1 MRLPTRLEGKS
12 SDGELVM
19 LTDLLAKRDAQT
31 SFEIGQKIQQ
41 HERWN
46 ENYVDMTREPLTPP
60 HEDSYGLSF
69 RPATTEYLPFP
80 TPPDSI
86 DDNHGENLETKSP
99 KQRPEGVAAMQKNAV
114 SVRYATPPHD
124 LPFRNQPSFRRR
136 IGRGGRTIIDR
147 RGMRLKSK
155 DDVDSAMLEKFKF
168 DQDDDDDEDGFPTY
182 TPDLYSID
190 SMRYRAAT
198 AGNHTAQ
205 AMAARRAQIEAA
217 AAAASNQQVTPTP
230 NASGLARS
238 TSD

>member
-1 MRLPTRLEGKS
+1 
-12 SDGELVM
+12 M
-19 LTDLLAKRDAQT
+19 LSDLLAKRDAQT
-31 SFEIGQKIQQ
+31 SFEICQKIQQ

-69 RPATTEYLPFP
+69 RPATTEYLPLP

-86 DDNHGENLETKSP
+86 DENDGEIMEKSP
-99 KQRPEGVAAMQKNAV
+99 KQRPDNMSAVQKNAV
-114 SVRYATPPHD
+114 AVRYATPPHD

-155 DDVDSAMLEKFKF
+155 DDVDSAILERFKF
-168 DQDDDDDEDGFPTY
+168 DLDDDDEEECIPTY

-198 AGNHTAQ
+198 AGNHSAQ
-205 AMAARRAQIEAA
+205 AMAARRAQMEAA
-217 AAAASNQQVTPTP
+217 AAAASTQQV
-230 NASGLARS
+230 ASASNGSGHARNS
-238 TSD
+238 SD